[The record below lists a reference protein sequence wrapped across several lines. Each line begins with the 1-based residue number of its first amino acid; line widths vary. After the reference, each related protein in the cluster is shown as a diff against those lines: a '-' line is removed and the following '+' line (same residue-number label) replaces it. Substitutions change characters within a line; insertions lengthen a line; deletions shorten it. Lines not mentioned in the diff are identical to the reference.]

1 MKEAAFCIVQP
12 NRYYIVTTV
21 YLHML
26 YWKPMLTQQIQEI
39 NLSCLPV
46 QTGFDLKKKKKWEV
60 EIKKTVFKMKT

>member
-1 MKEAAFCIVQP
+1 
-12 NRYYIVTTV
+12 
-21 YLHML
+21 ML

-60 EIKKTVFKMKT
+60 EIKKQCLK

>member
-12 NRYYIVTTV
+12 NRYYIVTTI

-60 EIKKTVFKMKT
+60 EIKKQCLK